1 MLASTALPTKIVKS
15 PNTRTSQGT
24 VLACPPIPQLPLYLP
39 NLPEIISKVG
49 ATAVKLRATTKGM
62 VNLEDHSHASKTEG
76 RLESRRKKTG
86 TKRNI
91 VTLTTLELSPPQ

>member
-1 MLASTALPTKIVKS
+1 LVKILLVPLAWLIAAGLAAVLTAALLV
-15 PNTRTSQGT
+15 G
-24 VLACPPIPQLPLYLP
+24 VALAVAFP
-39 NLPEIISKVG
+39 NLPEISSKVG

-91 VTLTTLELSPPQ
+91 VTLTTLEPSPPQ